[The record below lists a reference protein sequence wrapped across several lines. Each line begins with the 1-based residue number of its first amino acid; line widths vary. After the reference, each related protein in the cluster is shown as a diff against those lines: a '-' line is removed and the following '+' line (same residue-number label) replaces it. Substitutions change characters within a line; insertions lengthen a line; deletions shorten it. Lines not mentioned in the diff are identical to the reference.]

1 MSIRFLE
8 PDYFMRAEDGKPIAD
23 NFTITEKIPMQLLFT
38 KGMLM
43 MEKAS
48 EQGVKTL
55 TFLVL
60 GNIALQLFM

>member
-1 MSIRFLE
+1 
-8 PDYFMRAEDGKPIAD
+8 
-23 NFTITEKIPMQLLFT
+23 MQVVFT
-38 KGMLM
+38 KGILL

-60 GNIALQLFM
+60 GNIALQFFM